1 MEQTMKAKKIVVF
14 MVQTLIMA
22 ILFIAAIKLLL
33 NDGSWVNYFIIS
45 LCGLSLL
52 AVFRLVKNKIMGN

>member
-1 MEQTMKAKKIVVF
+1 MEQTMKAKKIVMF
-14 MVQTLIMA
+14 MYQTLIMA

-45 LCGLSLL
+45 LCGLALL

>member
-1 MEQTMKAKKIVVF
+1 MKATKIVMF

-22 ILFIAAIKLLL
+22 ILVIAAIKLLV

-45 LCGLSLL
+45 LCGLALL
-52 AVFRLVKNKIMGN
+52 AVFRLVKKKLIGH